1 MSIRQNLFPY
11 GTTAAGVRVSFHN
24 KESQYTVNPDVSWP
38 ICFTG
43 CRQGDAMPSLCF
55 LLLVT
60 VCSIGIRSQQ
70 TPLNNLPACG
80 LSCLLDTVPA
90 SGCSLTDNACQCSNP
105 DLAITTAACLQAN
118 CTMQDTLDVARVQ
131 ASVCQLPHTDRGRET
146 LIIVFSMVAV
156 AFTAYLLRM
165 ASKLTTHNLAV
176 EDTVITT
183 AVFLT
188 PVPIVCVKYMVD
200 LGFGKHLWDLK
211 DGHLLKTLRLFY
223 IAEVVYVAVLALTK
237 ASIILMYIHI
247 FRSSITFRRWSYAV
261 LSMLILSTIII
272 TPLTIVSCRP
282 VQFFWDR
289 DIKGG
294 TCLDINALAYAHSA
308 IAIFF
313 DIIIITMPIG
323 MLWRLNM
330 PTNRKF
336 QIGIM
341 FAIGGFGLIATVLR
355 LQSLLVFGSSLD
367 PTADY
372 VPVVYWT
379 TGELAAGII
388 CSCLPAIRKL
398 LDKSTRRL
406 VDSVKLR
413 SIKKTGLT
421 PLSPSA
427 ASHGAHKLLSRD
439 CSSGSKSAG
448 TNGYEQMED
457 TSGSLRADGI
467 DAESG
472 SDQFLPIQGVYE
484 PPDEVLRV
492 TYWGER
498 ESDG

>member
-1 MSIRQNLFPY
+1 
-11 GTTAAGVRVSFHN
+11 
-24 KESQYTVNPDVSWP
+24 
-38 ICFTG
+38 
-43 CRQGDAMPSLCF
+43 MPSLCF

-60 VCSIGIRSQQ
+60 AWSIGIRSQQ

-90 SGCSLTDNACQCSNP
+90 SGCSLTDNACQCSNS
-105 DLAITTAACLQAN
+105 DLAIATAACLQAN

-131 ASVCQLPHTDRGRET
+131 AIVCQLPHTDRGRGT

-165 ASKLTTHNLAV
+165 AAKVTTHSLAL

-188 PVPIVCVKYMVD
+188 PVPIVCVEYMVD
-200 LGFGKHLWDLK
+200 LGFGKHLWDLQ

-247 FRSSITFRRWSYAV
+247 FRSSITFRCWSYAI

-282 VQFFWDR
+282 VRFFWDR
-289 DIKGG
+289 DVKGG
-294 TCLDINALAYAHSA
+294 TCVDINALAYAHSA
-308 IAIFF
+308 IAILF

-330 PTNRKF
+330 PTTRKL
-336 QIGIM
+336 QIGVM

-398 LDKSTRRL
+398 LEKPTRRL

-413 SIKKTGLT
+413 RIKKTGLT

-448 TNGYEQMED
+448 TNGSFFCQ
-457 TSGSLRADGI
+457 SRA
-467 DAESG
+467 SV
-472 SDQFLPIQGVYE
+472 SRQTRFCV
-484 PPDEVLRV
+484 
-492 TYWGER
+492 
-498 ESDG
+498 

>member
-1 MSIRQNLFPY
+1 
-11 GTTAAGVRVSFHN
+11 
-24 KESQYTVNPDVSWP
+24 
-38 ICFTG
+38 
-43 CRQGDAMPSLCF
+43 
-55 LLLVT
+55 
-60 VCSIGIRSQQ
+60 
-70 TPLNNLPACG
+70 
-80 LSCLLDTVPA
+80 
-90 SGCSLTDNACQCSNP
+90 
-105 DLAITTAACLQAN
+105 
-118 CTMQDTLDVARVQ
+118 MQDTLDVARVQ

-448 TNGYEQMED
+448 TNGAFMSRL
-457 TSGSLRADGI
+457 TR
-467 DAESG
+467 
-472 SDQFLPIQGVYE
+472 FCV
-484 PPDEVLRV
+484 
-492 TYWGER
+492 
-498 ESDG
+498 

>member
-1 MSIRQNLFPY
+1 
-11 GTTAAGVRVSFHN
+11 
-24 KESQYTVNPDVSWP
+24 
-38 ICFTG
+38 
-43 CRQGDAMPSLCF
+43 MPSLCF

-60 VCSIGIRSQQ
+60 AWSIGIRSQQ

-90 SGCSLTDNACQCSNP
+90 SGCSLTDNACQCSNS
-105 DLAITTAACLQAN
+105 DLAIATAACLQAN

-131 ASVCQLPHTDRGRET
+131 AIVCQLPHTDRGRGT

-165 ASKLTTHNLAV
+165 AAKVTTHSLAL

-183 AVFLT
+183 AVVMKSAFDQVVLLWLT
-188 PVPIVCVKYMVD
+188 GKVSHSSPHMVD
-200 LGFGKHLWDLK
+200 LGFGKHLWDLQ

-247 FRSSITFRRWSYAV
+247 FRSSITFRCWSYAI

-282 VQFFWDR
+282 VRFFWDR
-289 DIKGG
+289 D
-294 TCLDINALAYAHSA
+294 L
-308 IAIFF
+308 
-313 DIIIITMPIG
+313 
-323 MLWRLNM
+323 
-330 PTNRKF
+330 
-336 QIGIM
+336 QIGVM

-398 LDKSTRRL
+398 LEKPTRRL

-413 SIKKTGLT
+413 RIKKTGLT

-448 TNGYEQMED
+448 TNGYEHMED
-457 TSGSLRADGI
+457 TPGSLRADGI

-472 SDQFLPIQGVYE
+472 SDHFFANPGRL
-484 PPDEVLRV
+484 
-492 TYWGER
+492 
-498 ESDG
+498 